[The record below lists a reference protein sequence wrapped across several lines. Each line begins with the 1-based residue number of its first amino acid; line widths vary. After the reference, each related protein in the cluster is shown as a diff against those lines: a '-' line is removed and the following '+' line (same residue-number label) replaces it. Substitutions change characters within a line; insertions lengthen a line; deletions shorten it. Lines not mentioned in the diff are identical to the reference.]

1 MIKIGLISYYSD
13 FEKYPNKYALGT
25 LRIASKLSSLNALS
39 VKIIT
44 INCDD
49 FNIDDYKFSFND
61 LDIIGFGLYN
71 WTVDISSELRNKYID
86 STTEVILGGPS
97 ANYLNPKQWQ
107 NNEIIILG
115 EGEHQIY
122 NLIKNKY
129 HLKDKISFS
138 NDNKIEDI
146 TLFEESIINTIPL
159 YDKRVISDIGLKNIH
174 EFTWFET
181 TRGCPYNCA
190 FCGHKTRN
198 NVACFPIEFT
208 KKEIQNIGENK
219 IKKVFIVDPV
229 LGGSKKRGKEILKMF
244 NKYSPISKLI
254 IYLRTETLDSEY
266 MNIIANSN
274 ISEIRIGIQTLNP
287 NVPGYIRSNSLK
299 AIFQYLPLLKEYMI
313 SWRAELI
320 IGLPGDNFDG
330 FIKTLKKIIDEIH
343 PTYLCAYRLTIIQ
356 GTKMYELLH
365 EKGNNETLWIEKDEK
380 NRITCSSTFS
390 SEELTKMMIFGNAI
404 TALYNLNVYIYNGKA
419 INLIRNFDDIY
430 NFVIMHL
437 NTIDFSDSS
446 NVNKYKYSYFEK
458 KWKKSNIELD
468 K

>member
-1 MIKIGLISYYSD
+1 MIKIGLISFYSD
-13 FEKYPNKYALGT
+13 FAKYPNKYSLGT
-25 LRIASKLSSLNALS
+25 LRIASKLFSLNNLT

-49 FNIDDYKFSFND
+49 FNIDDYKFSFNN
-61 LDIIGFGLYN
+61 LDIVGFGLYN
-71 WTVDISSELRNKYID
+71 WTINISSELRNKYID

-97 ANYLNPKQWQ
+97 ANYLDPKQWKG
-107 NNEIIILG
+107 NETIIIG

-122 NLIKNKY
+122 DLIKNKY
-129 HLKDKISFS
+129 HLKDKMVFS
-138 NDNKIEDI
+138 NKYKIEDI
-146 TLFEESIINTIPL
+146 TLFEDSIINTNPL
-159 YDKRVISDIGLKNIH
+159 YDQKVISDIGLENIH

-190 FCGHKTRN
+190 FCGHKTRS

-229 LGGSKKRGKEILKMF
+229 LGGSKKRGKEILKIF

-266 MNIIANSN
+266 MNIISDSN
-274 ISEIRIGIQTLNP
+274 ISEIRIGIQTLNS
-287 NVPGYIRSNSLK
+287 NVPSYIRSNSLK

-313 SWRAELI
+313 AWRAELI

-330 FIKTLKKIIDEIH
+330 FIKTLKTIIDEIH

-365 EKGNNETLWIEKDEK
+365 KDGINEHLWIEKDK
-380 NRITCSSTFS
+380 NNRITCSSTFS
-390 SEELTKMMIFGNAI
+390 AIELNKMLIFGNAI
-404 TALYNLNVYIYNGKA
+404 TSLYNLHVYTCNGKA
-419 INLIRNFDDIY
+419 VNLIRNFDDIY
-430 NFVIMHL
+430 DFVLMHL
-437 NTIDFSDSS
+437 DTIDFSNSL
-446 NVNKYKYSYFEK
+446 NVKKYNYVFFEK
-458 KWKKSNIELD
+458 IWKKNNIELD